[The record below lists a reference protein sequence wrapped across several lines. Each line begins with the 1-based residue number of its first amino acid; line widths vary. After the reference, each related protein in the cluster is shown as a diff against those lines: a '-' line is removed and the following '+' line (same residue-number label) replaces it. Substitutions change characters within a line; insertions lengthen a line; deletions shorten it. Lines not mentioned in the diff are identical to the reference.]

1 MDREANGM
9 ESANA
14 AGTGIDAART
24 QKTTRP
30 LTPERTTEIVIGAL
44 ILTATT
50 SYLVGSALIDSAVD
64 QESLSNPNETQLVTG
79 ALLEFVNAA
88 AVVGIGVLLFPILR
102 RYREGMALGYA
113 ATRIIESAL
122 LLVSALFV
130 LVLLPLN
137 EAADAAQLQAT
148 GTLALEG
155 YDVAFQ
161 LAEIALGAGS
171 LLFMYILY
179 AFRLVPRALSLLG
192 FVGYVALFASGWLE
206 IAGHSAA
213 LLYIPGGLFELLLP
227 LWLIFRGFNAPAVTT
242 RSADGT

>member
-1 MDREANGM
+1 M

-102 RYREGMALGYA
+102 RYGRGWPSVM
-113 ATRIIESAL
+113 R
-122 LLVSALFV
+122 
-130 LVLLPLN
+130 PR
-137 EAADAAQLQAT
+137 
-148 GTLALEG
+148 
-155 YDVAFQ
+155 
-161 LAEIALGAGS
+161 GS
-171 LLFMYILY
+171 SS
-179 AFRLVPRALSLLG
+179 RRCS
-192 FVGYVALFASGWLE
+192 S
-206 IAGHSAA
+206 
-213 LLYIPGGLFELLLP
+213 
-227 LWLIFRGFNAPAVTT
+227 
-242 RSADGT
+242 